1 MNLIMKSIDEKV
13 SQNVFLII
21 EALKLNIM
29 TGHHLKKAWFEA
41 NKRRFT

>member
-13 SQNVFLII
+13 SQIVFLII

-29 TGHHLKKAWFEA
+29 IYDWPSLEEGLV
-41 NKRRFT
+41 